1 MMKQVGLRVKLL
13 LPIGLFTMLVGIGI
27 VWYVQRLAAEQAD
40 QATLDQAKRLA
51 DAGAHTIPLVIAL
64 GLLLILV
71 STGFLME
78 RLVFVPLR
86 KMTEAS
92 VRIAVGELDQVMDYE
107 SDDEIGVLADAFRG
121 LVGFLKETVAH
132 IAESTATLS
141 AASEGLSATST
152 QLGATAEQTA
162 AQAGVVSAAAEE
174 VSKGVQTVAIGAD
187 EMGVSIKEI
196 AKNAHEAARV
206 ATAAVRMAE
215 AANATVAK
223 LGANSV
229 EIGNV
234 VKVITSIAEQT
245 NLLALNATIEAAR
258 AGEHGKGFAVVAT
271 EVGKLAERS
280 QIAAQEISEKIQ
292 AIQRET
298 AGAVEAINQIGA
310 VVNQIHD
317 FQNTISTAVEEQ
329 TATTNEISRNV
340 AEAARGSVDIAQNI
354 TAVAQAAQRTTEGAS
369 NTQHSAVDLAR
380 MAAELQDLVGR
391 FRYARPPS
399 LTSNAN
405 GNGAPKPWRATTGNG
420 RFSPFQGPS
429 TKH

>member
-13 LPIGLFTMLVGIGI
+13 LPIGVFTMLVGIGI

-92 VRIAVGELDQVMDYE
+92 ARIAVGDLDQVMDYV

-141 AASEGLSATST
+141 MASEGLSDTSS

-187 EMGVSIKEI
+187 EMGASIKEI

-223 LGANSV
+223 LGAGSV

-258 AGEHGKGFAVVAT
+258 AGEAGKGFAVVANEVKELAKETARAT
-271 EVGKLAERS
+271 EDIS
-280 QIAAQEISEKIQ
+280 QKIQ

-340 AEAARGSVDIAQNI
+340 AEAARGSADIAQNI
-354 TAVAQAAQRTTEGAS
+354 TAVAQAAQRTTEGAG
-369 NTQHSAVDLAR
+369 NTQRSAVDLAR

-391 FRYARPPS
+391 FHCARSVAPAH
-399 LTSNAN
+399 TA
-405 GNGAPKPWRATTGNG
+405 NGAPKPWRQGATNG
-420 RFSPFQGPS
+420 RIAQLQGLS
-429 TKH
+429 TRH